1 MKNCD
6 KDVTDLMKLTLR
18 KDRLGINPLNYSL
31 FYCSYQNTFP
41 SIQYYRINYRGTF
54 FYCESYFA
62 ESSKISSATKS
73 PIARV

>member
-1 MKNCD
+1 
-6 KDVTDLMKLTLR
+6 LPLR
-18 KDRLGINPLNYSL
+18 KDRLGIKFVKDYYSIRLLSILL
-31 FYCSYQNTFP
+31 FILEHVSKYPVRLSRQL
-41 SIQYYRINYRGTF
+41 SEHF